1 MGDGVAEGVFMR
13 VLKVVALMAV
23 GLVASSALVAC
34 SSSTSQ
40 TSSSSTSQTS
50 SSSTSQTGTR
60 TVAKGHDAI
69 TAGYEHT
76 CAVLSGGTVQCWG
89 NNSYGQLGDGTTTD
103 SNVPVSVTGLTGVTA
118 IAAGGSHTCALLSAA
133 MVQCWGWNPGG
144 QLGNGTTTDSNVP
157 VSVTGIT
164 GVTAIAAG
172 GTHTCALLS
181 GGTVQCWG
189 DNTYGQLGNENVQSG
204 KETNTNS
211 NVPVSVTGLIG
222 VTAITAGLDH
232 TCALLSA
239 GTVHCWG
246 WNADGELGNGTNAG
260 PQTCGAFACSTVP
273 VSVGGLTGVTAI
285 SAGYNLTCAVLSG
298 GTAQCWGTN
307 TDGQLGNGTNTDSNV
322 PVSVTGLI
330 GVTAISAGTTCAL
343 LSAGTVQ
350 CWGDNE
356 YGQLGNGTNTGSN
369 VPVSVT
375 GLTGVTAISA
385 GYAKHACALVSDK
398 AIQCWG
404 DNEYGQLGN
413 GTNTKS
419 NVPVSV
425 SGL

>member
-103 SNVPVSVTGLTGVTA
+103 SNVPVSVTGL
-118 IAAGGSHTCALLSAA
+118 
-133 MVQCWGWNPGG
+133 
-144 QLGNGTTTDSNVP
+144 
-157 VSVTGIT
+157 
-164 GVTAIAAG
+164 
-172 GTHTCALLS
+172 
-181 GGTVQCWG
+181 
-189 DNTYGQLGNENVQSG
+189 
-204 KETNTNS
+204 
-211 NVPVSVTGLIG
+211 IG

-260 PQTCGAFACSTVP
+260 PQTCGASACSTVP

-285 SAGYNLTCAVLSG
+285 SAGYDLTCAVLSG
-298 GTAQCWGTN
+298 GTVQCWGTN

-322 PVSVTGLI
+322 PVSVTGLT
-330 GVTAISAGTTCAL
+330 GVTAISAGATCAL

-350 CWGDNE
+350 CWGYNK

>member
-13 VLKVVALMAV
+13 VLKVVALLAV

-89 NNSYGQLGDGTTTD
+89 NNSYGKLGDGTTTD

-118 IAAGGSHTCALLSAA
+118 IAAGG
-133 MVQCWGWNPGG
+133 
-144 QLGNGTTTDSNVP
+144 
-157 VSVTGIT
+157 
-164 GVTAIAAG
+164 
-172 GTHTCALLS
+172 THTCALLS

-189 DNTYGQLGNENVQSG
+189 GN
-204 KETNTNS
+204 
-211 NVPVSVTGLIG
+211 
-222 VTAITAGLDH
+222 D
-232 TCALLSA
+232 
-239 GTVHCWG
+239 
-246 WNADGELGNGTNAG
+246 
-260 PQTCGAFACSTVP
+260 
-273 VSVGGLTGVTAI
+273 
-285 SAGYNLTCAVLSG
+285 
-298 GTAQCWGTN
+298 
-307 TDGQLGNGTNTDSNV
+307 
-322 PVSVTGLI
+322 
-330 GVTAISAGTTCAL
+330 
-343 LSAGTVQ
+343 
-350 CWGDNE
+350 
-356 YGQLGNGTNTGSN
+356 YGQLGNGTNTGPETCNHPSLDPSACSTTPVPVTGLSDVTAISAGDGHTCALLTGGMVQCWGWNYHGELGNGTTNTSGCHCSNVPVTVTGLSGVTSISAADHTCALLTAGTVQCWGYNFSGGLGNSQLAARINTDSN

-385 GYAKHACALVSDK
+385 GIYYTCALLSGGKV
-398 AIQCWG
+398 QCWG
-404 DNEYGQLGN
+404 GNVYGQLGN
-413 GTNTKS
+413 GTTNNS
-419 NVPVSV
+419 YVPVSV